1 MSHRI
6 LSIVITALCGTAA
19 FAQTPTFR
27 LQVEYVEVDARV
39 TDSNGNFVRDLTKED
54 FQILEDGKPQP
65 LAAFSLVD
73 IPTGQ
78 AVSSS
83 VSIESDVQSN
93 ERHFDGRVYVMIL
106 DDASTAP
113 DRTARTRNASRGFI
127 EQHLGANDLMAIVFT
142 SATGEA
148 AQDFTAD
155 KRLLLAAVDKFTG
168 QEVPER
174 TLAQPIGPGTFT
186 TGPPAAGALPPQP
199 LEPVVIGV
207 NACDPLP
214 TFTAAGNRES
224 LADGNVTVTTLGRVA
239 TWLNGITGRKK
250 AVIFVSDGF
259 VYDPSRLADDVRP
272 TGRIGRT
279 NLNIYA
285 VDMRGPGVTQT
296 PTDQLTMLTENT
308 GGFAVMDNNDI
319 DRGFDRIVAENS
331 TYYMLAYYPSN
342 ARDGKVHPID
352 VRVKRPGVTVRARRA
367 FAAPTGDSPSPR
379 FAANVKTTSGTVGAL
394 NSPVPLSDLRMRMFA
409 APFGATPQA
418 QVLVGIDF
426 VGPDLP
432 LDTGGAVEIAYLA
445 VDAKGIEHGWR
456 TDRLNLNLNA
466 GMRTRVEQS
475 GVRVLRLM
483 QLPPGRYRLH
493 VAAHDSARKL
503 SGSLLYDLDVP
514 DLGKTDFAM
523 SGVALMSKSG
533 AATVTAHV
541 DEEIKAMLPG
551 TPTAAR
557 SFPQDD
563 ELAVFAEVYDN
574 GARPWHQVEVVTTV
588 RSAEGEVVFERTDDH
603 ESNEFKGTRGAL
615 RHTTRIPFKTFE
627 PGSYVLSVE
636 AKSSLDADRTI
647 VRQVPFTVTAV
658 EPGR

>member
-1 MSHRI
+1 MTESHRI
-6 LSIVITALCGTAA
+6 LSIIVIALCCTAA
-19 FAQTPTFR
+19 SAQTPIFR
-27 LQVEYVEVDARV
+27 LQVEYVEVDVRI
-39 TDSNGNFVRDLTKED
+39 TDSKGNFVRDLTKDD
-54 FQILEDGKPQP
+54 FQLLEDGKPQTV
-65 LAAFSLVD
+65 AAFSLVD
-73 IPTGQ
+73 IPTSQ

-83 VSIESDVQSN
+83 ASIAPDVQSN
-93 ERHFDGRVYVMIL
+93 ERRFDGRVYVMIL

-113 DRTARTRNASRGFI
+113 DRTARTKNASRRFI

-168 QEVPER
+168 QQVPGR
-174 TLAQPIGPGTFT
+174 TLPQPIGPGNLTNV
-186 TGPPAAGALPPQP
+186 GPPVPGAPPQP
-199 LEPVVIGV
+199 LAPIVGSTP
-207 NACDPLP
+207 DPLP

-239 TWLNGITGRKK
+239 AWLNGITGRKK

-259 VYDPSRLADDVRP
+259 VYDPARLADEVRP

-285 VDMRGPGVTQT
+285 IDMRGPGVTQT

-319 DRGFDRIVAENS
+319 GRGFDRIVSENS

-367 FAAPTGDSPSPR
+367 FAAPNGDPPPPR
-379 FAANVKTTSGTVGAL
+379 LAANVKTTSGTVGAL
-394 NSPVPLSDLRMRMFA
+394 NSPVPLSDLRMRVFA
-409 APFGATPQA
+409 APFGTTPQA

-426 VGPDLP
+426 VGRDLP
-432 LDTGGAVEIAYLA
+432 LDTGGAVEIAFLA

-456 TDRLNLNLNA
+456 TDRLNLNLEA
-466 GMRTRVEQS
+466 GMRTRAEQS

-493 VAAHDSARKL
+493 VAAYDPVRRL
-503 SGSLLYDLDVP
+503 SGSVISDLEVP
-514 DLGKTDFAM
+514 DLAKTDFAM
-523 SGVALMSKSG
+523 SGVALMSKFG

-541 DEEIKAMLPG
+541 DEEIKTMLP
-551 TPTAAR
+551 TAPTAAR
-557 SFPQDD
+557 SFSQDD
-563 ELAVFAEVYDN
+563 ELAVFAEVYDD
-574 GARPWHQVEVVTTV
+574 GSRPWHQVEVVTTI
-588 RSAEGEVVFERTDDH
+588 RSAGGAVVFESIDDH
-603 ESNEFKGTRGAL
+603 ESNEYKGTRGAL

-627 PGSYVLSVE
+627 PGSYVLSLE
-636 AKSSLDADRTI
+636 AKSSLDADHNV

-658 EPGR
+658 DQAR